1 LLPSIAVGY
10 EDIENSSQVVMGSSF
25 YTPLVVHGRALCYSP
40 AKRDLLIDRLHIT
53 LPPGGACII
62 QGANASGKSTFL
74 RDLLNLG
81 EHVSGWLQ
89 RNSTIHY
96 LGEND
101 KDNFRSDLTLYGCLK
116 LFCRNAGMPYQEVSW
131 ALRAVNLFH
140 VHDQKYSHLS
150 QGQRKRAS
158 LARLLVVPRA
168 LWLLDEPT
176 LALDTNSLTILEQ
189 IIHFHR
195 MQGGCV
201 VAATHTH
208 IDIPDATRIR
218 LGDLETL

>member
-1 LLPSIAVGY
+1 MRG
-10 EDIENSSQVVMGSSF
+10 SF

-40 AKRDLLIDRLHIT
+40 AQRDLLIDRLHIS
-53 LPPGGACII
+53 LSPGSACII
-62 QGANASGKSTFL
+62 QGANASG
-74 RDLLNLG
+74 
-81 EHVSGWLQ
+81 
-89 RNSTIHY
+89 
-96 LGEND
+96 END
-101 KDNFRSDLTLYGCLK
+101 KDSFRQDLTLYGCLK
-116 LFCRNAGMPYQEVSW
+116 LFCRKAGMPYQEVSW
-131 ALRAVNLFH
+131 ALRAVNLSH
-140 VHDQKYSHLS
+140 VHDQKYSLLS

-158 LARLLVVPRA
+158 LAKLLVVPRA

-208 IDIPDATRIR
+208 IDIPDSTRIR
-218 LGDLETL
+218 LGDLDTL